1 MANRGCSLLVR
12 NLRYETSPEKVRAI
26 FEKVGRVKDVYLPI
40 DHTTREP
47 RGFGFV
53 EYFDEKDA
61 QEAVREFDRYAL
73 DGNEISVI
81 IAQDRRKSPHTMRKI
96 IAERQNGK
104 HYRGSPMNGRG
115 PSGREGEYT
124 RGRYEARPGRYERDR
139 GGPYE
144 GSYRMSG
151 DSYGRRG
158 RGGYED
164 DNGGSDDRRYE
175 YRGGDDHQRR
185 VRGGR
190 SRSRSRPYEDMRG
203 ERHRYPP
210 EEARNSRGYERSRHD
225 DHARGPP

>member
-96 IAERQNGK
+96 IAERQNEYGAWASDCLCAFSWQLAVGR
-104 HYRGSPMNGRG
+104 HYRGSPMDGSG
-115 PSGREGEYT
+115 LPGREGEYS
-124 RGRYEARPGRYERDR
+124 RGRYEGRPGRYERDR
-139 GGPYE
+139 GPHDGGYQV
-144 GSYRMSG
+144 SG

-158 RGGYED
+158 RGGYEED
-164 DNGGSDDRRYE
+164 HGGPDDRRYE
-175 YRGGDDHQRR
+175 YRGGDDYQRR

-190 SRSRSRPYEDMRG
+190 SKSRSRPYEDLCG
-203 ERHRYPP
+203 ERPRYPP
-210 EEARNSRGYERSRHD
+210 E
-225 DHARGPP
+225 